1 MLPRKWIKHLTNA
14 PPSIKTIQYRNLI
27 QVVLVLQLDASQYV
41 PVMYKEEVDRSK
53 VLGMLP
59 TLVLIGFLLFRL
71 VAKELILNEALHAP

>member
-1 MLPRKWIKHLTNA
+1 MLL
-14 PPSIKTIQYRNLI
+14 
-27 QVVLVLQLDASQYV
+27 LQLDASQYV

-71 VAKELILNEALHAP
+71 VAKRIDFE